1 MGVDQ
6 MPGGELEE
14 HLAMAAGRAMASWT
28 FTGLD
33 GTEITTLRAPINE
46 FGDAVIVT
54 IVVAV
59 VKHSHR

>member
-1 MGVDQ
+1 
-6 MPGGELEE
+6 
-14 HLAMAAGRAMASWT
+14 MAAGRAMASWT

-33 GTEITTLRAPINE
+33 GTEVGTLRAPINE